1 MRRIVLGATLG
12 LLVGCGVP
20 PSTEQYSRN
29 QVGGAGPKQPCM
41 ACPDPLRGERIA
53 NWLKRPELT
62 AQLQPL
68 VKQAE
73 VELTMAK
80 NPAAVDAILDQL
92 LEDASLYAQTH

>member
-1 MRRIVLGATLG
+1 
-12 LLVGCGVP
+12 
-20 PSTEQYSRN
+20 
-29 QVGGAGPKQPCM
+29 
-41 ACPDPLRGERIA
+41 LRGERIA
-53 NWLKRPELT
+53 NWLKRPELA